1 MEGSQTGL
9 DMDACRNLCW
19 SLSHCEQPGNETA
32 ALEDM
37 TMGKQWGKNG
47 DPHELDAKA
56 QKLMEDKDAESRT
69 RILTGPLEKAFTAV
83 LIVWALFQLWA
94 NTFGT
99 LGAVKLRTAHIMFL
113 LPLALTLYPT
123 FKQERRRRKSLPAWD
138 VLLIAAAVLSC
149 GYILWRYDALA
160 RTGRLNTTDV
170 YVGVLCL
177 LVAFE
182 AARRTSG
189 NLAAIALIFL
199 SYFAVWGKYVPGTF
213 ATGAFTLKRV
223 IKSLVWD
230 TGGILGTGASVSATY
245 IFVFVLF
252 GAFLKY
258 SGFSQFINDIAL
270 TLVGRSP
277 GGPAKVAVLASA
289 LMGMINGSAI
299 ANVATTGTITIPL
312 MKKTGYKKDFA
323 AAVEAVASTGGQF
336 TPPIMGAVGFVMA
349 EFMAVS
355 YTKVMLAAAIPAFL
369 YYLTLIYSVHLEA
382 KRLGLSGLAPENIPK
397 AGKVMRERGHLL
409 LPLAALMALMLAGY
423 TPLFAAIA
431 AIFVTIAASWLR
443 RETRMDLNAIVR
455 ATVEGSK
462 SAVSV
467 GVSCVIIGVI
477 IASVNM
483 TSLGL
488 NFGNLILKVVGEGQ
502 LFLGG
507 LMVMIMSTILGM
519 GVPGVA
525 AYVIVYVVAVPVL
538 RATGAT
544 EMAANMFCLI
554 YACLSNITPPVAM
567 SSYVAS
573 GIAESSMTKTS
584 LIAMKLGIA
593 GFILPFFF
601 LNNPVLLY
609 GSTEGVALMETVRA
623 FVTACVGVLALSAGL
638 AGLPVKKYAAGVTAL
653 RLVCRAMLL
662 VGGVLFVN
670 PTLATDI
677 VGLVL
682 IAAQYALDKLVLS
695 KAKPLAA

>member
-1 MEGSQTGL
+1 MAEHKRMETDNVL
-9 DMDACRNLCW
+9 D
-19 SLSHCEQPGNETA
+19 
-32 ALEDM
+32 
-37 TMGKQWGKNG
+37 K
-47 DPHELDAKA
+47 KA
-56 QKLMEDKDAESRT
+56 QQLMEDRDAESRT
-69 RILTGPLEKAFTAV
+69 RVFEGTLNKVFTVV
-83 LIVWALFQLWA
+83 LVIWAIFQVWA

-113 LPLALTLYPT
+113 LPLALMLYPT
-123 FKQERRRRKSLPAWD
+123 YKKERRRRRMIPAWD
-138 VLLIAAAVLSC
+138 VLLIAAAIASF

-160 RTGRLNTTDV
+160 KTGRLNDTDV
-170 YVGVLCL
+170 LVGVVCL
-177 LVAFE
+177 LIVFE
-182 AARRTSG
+182 AARRASG
-189 NLAAIALIFL
+189 NLAIIALIFL
-199 SYFAVWGKYVPGTF
+199 SYFAVWGRYVPGMFGTS
-213 ATGAFTLKRV
+213 AFSLKRV
-223 IKSLVWD
+223 IKALVWD
-230 TGGILGTGASVSATY
+230 TNGILGTGAGVSATY

-252 GAFLKY
+252 GSFLKH
-258 SGFSQFINDIAL
+258 SGFSQLINDVAL

-277 GGPAKVAVLASA
+277 GGPAKVAVIASA

-355 YTKVMLAAAIPAFL
+355 YMKVMLAAAIPAFL
-369 YYLTLIYSVHLEA
+369 YYLALIYSVHLEA
-382 KRLGLSGLAPENIPK
+382 RRLGLSGLSPENIPK
-397 AGKVMRERGHLL
+397 AGKVLRERGHLL
-409 LPLAALMALMLAGY
+409 IPLIVLLALMFMGY

-431 AIFVTIAASWLR
+431 AIFVTIPVSWLR
-443 RETRMDLNAIVR
+443 KETRMNPSTILK
-455 ATVEGSK
+455 ATVEGSR
-462 SAVSV
+462 SAIGV
-467 GVSCVIIGVI
+467 GVSCIIIGVI
-477 IASVNM
+477 IGSVNM

-507 LMVMIMSTILGM
+507 LMVMVMSTILGM

-567 SSYVAS
+567 SSYVAA
-573 GIAESSMTKTS
+573 GIADSNMTKTS
-584 LIAMKLGIA
+584 LIAMKLGVA

-609 GSTEGVALMETVRA
+609 GSTEGVALTETLRA
-623 FVTACVGVLALSAGL
+623 FATSSVGVLALAAGL
-638 AGLPVKKYAAGVTAL
+638 AGLPLAKYSRAATAL
-653 RLVCRAMLL
+653 RVICRAMLL
-662 VGGVLFVN
+662 AGGLLFVN
-670 PTLATDI
+670 PTLTTDI
-677 VGLVL
+677 AGLVL
-682 IAAQYALDKLVLS
+682 IAAEVVLDRLVLS
-695 KAKPLAA
+695 RAQPIAEAA

>member
-1 MEGSQTGL
+1 MPQPENAVSQ
-9 DMDACRNLCW
+9 
-19 SLSHCEQPGNETA
+19 
-32 ALEDM
+32 
-37 TMGKQWGKNG
+37 K
-47 DPHELDAKA
+47 ELDDKA
-56 QKLMEDKDAESRT
+56 QKLVEEKDADSRT
-69 RILTGPLEKAFTAV
+69 RVYVGPMDIVLTAV
-83 LIVWALFQLWA
+83 LIVWAIFQIWA

-113 LPLALTLYPT
+113 LPLAFTLYPT
-123 FKQERRRRKSLPAWD
+123 FRKERRRRTLMPVWD
-138 VLLIAAAVLSC
+138 IALIVAAVASYGFLF
-149 GYILWRYDALA
+149 LRYDAIA
-160 RTGRLNTTDV
+160 RTGRLTDIEV
-170 YVGVLCL
+170 YVGVVCL

-182 AARRTSG
+182 AARRASG
-189 NLAAIALIFL
+189 NLALIALIFL
-199 SYFAVWGKYVPGTF
+199 SYFAVWGRFIPGTF
-213 ATGAFTLKRV
+213 GTSAFTLKRV
-223 IKSLVWD
+223 IKALVWD
-230 TGGILGTGASVSATY
+230 TNGILGTGAGVSATY

-277 GGPAKVAVLASA
+277 GGPAKVAVIASA

-349 EFMAVS
+349 EFMSVS
-355 YTKVMLAAAIPAFL
+355 YTRVMLAAAIPAFL
-369 YYLTLIYSVHLEA
+369 YYLSLIYSVHLEA
-382 KRLGLSGLAPENIPK
+382 KRLGLSGLSPENIPN
-397 AGKVMRERGHLL
+397 AAKVLRERGHLL
-409 LPLAALMALMLAGY
+409 IPLIVLMALMFSGY
-423 TPLFAAIA
+423 TPLFAAIM
-431 AIFVTIAASWLR
+431 AIFVTIPVSWLR
-443 RETRMDLNAIVR
+443 KETRMGLRTIVQ
-455 ATVEGSK
+455 ATVEGSR
-462 SAVSV
+462 SAIGV
-467 GVSCVIIGVI
+467 GISCIIIGVI
-477 IASVNM
+477 IGSVNM

-488 NFGNLILKVVGEGQ
+488 NFGNLILQVVGDGR

-507 LMVMIMSTILGM
+507 VMVMIMSIILGM

-538 RATGAT
+538 RGVGAT

-567 SSYVAS
+567 SSYVAA
-573 GIAESSMTKTS
+573 GIADSNMTRTS
-584 LIAMKLGIA
+584 LIAMRLGVA

-609 GSTEGVALMETVRA
+609 GSTEGVALSLTIRT
-623 FVTACVGVLALSAGL
+623 FITASIGVLAIAAGL
-638 AGLPVKKYAAGVTAL
+638 SGLPMQRYSTGATCL
-653 RLVCRAMLL
+653 RIACRAMLV
-662 VGGVLFVN
+662 VGGLLFVN

-677 VGLVL
+677 AAVAL
-682 IAAQYALDKLVLS
+682 IAAEIALNRLVLS
-695 KAKPLAA
+695 KMRPISAA

>member
-1 MEGSQTGL
+1 MAEHKRMETDNVL
-9 DMDACRNLCW
+9 D
-19 SLSHCEQPGNETA
+19 
-32 ALEDM
+32 
-37 TMGKQWGKNG
+37 K
-47 DPHELDAKA
+47 KA
-56 QKLMEDKDAESRT
+56 QQLMEDRDAESRT
-69 RILTGPLEKAFTAV
+69 RVFEGTLNKVFTVV
-83 LIVWALFQLWA
+83 LVIWAIFQVWA

-113 LPLALTLYPT
+113 LPLALMLYPT
-123 FKQERRRRKSLPAWD
+123 YKKERRRRRMIPAWD
-138 VLLIAAAVLSC
+138 VLLIAAAIASF

-160 RTGRLNTTDV
+160 KTGRLNDTDV
-170 YVGVLCL
+170 LVGVVCL
-177 LVAFE
+177 LIVFE
-182 AARRTSG
+182 AARRASG
-189 NLAAIALIFL
+189 NLAIIALIFL
-199 SYFAVWGKYVPGTF
+199 SYFAVWGRYVPGMFGTS
-213 ATGAFTLKRV
+213 AFTLKRV
-223 IKSLVWD
+223 IKALVWD
-230 TGGILGTGASVSATY
+230 TNGILGTGAGVSATY

-252 GAFLKY
+252 GSFLKH
-258 SGFSQFINDIAL
+258 SGFSQLINDVAL

-277 GGPAKVAVLASA
+277 GGPAKVAVIASA

-355 YTKVMLAAAIPAFL
+355 YMKVMLAAAIPAFL
-369 YYLTLIYSVHLEA
+369 YYLALIYSVHLEA
-382 KRLGLSGLAPENIPK
+382 RRLGLSGLSPENIPQ
-397 AGKVMRERGHLL
+397 AGKVLRERGHLL
-409 LPLAALMALMLAGY
+409 IPLIVLLALMFMGY

-431 AIFVTIAASWLR
+431 AIFVTVPVSWLR
-443 RETRMDLNAIVR
+443 RDTRMGLGTILR
-455 ATVEGSK
+455 ATVEGSR
-462 SAVSV
+462 SAIGV
-467 GVSCVIIGVI
+467 GVSCIIIGVI
-477 IASVNM
+477 IGSVNM

-507 LMVMIMSTILGM
+507 LMVMVMSTILGM

-567 SSYVAS
+567 SSYVAA
-573 GIAESSMTKTS
+573 GIADSNMTKTS
-584 LIAMKLGIA
+584 LIAMKLGVA

-609 GSTEGVALMETVRA
+609 GSTEGVALTETLRA
-623 FVTACVGVLALSAGL
+623 FATSSVGVLALAAGL
-638 AGLPVKKYAAGVTAL
+638 AGLPLAKYSRAATAL
-653 RLVCRAMLL
+653 RVICRAMLL
-662 VGGVLFVN
+662 AGGLLFVN
-670 PTLATDI
+670 PTLTTDI
-677 VGLVL
+677 AGLVL
-682 IAAQYALDKLVLS
+682 IAAEVVLDRLVLS
-695 KAKPLAA
+695 RAQPIAEAA

>member
-1 MEGSQTGL
+1 MAEHKRMETDNVL
-9 DMDACRNLCW
+9 D
-19 SLSHCEQPGNETA
+19 
-32 ALEDM
+32 
-37 TMGKQWGKNG
+37 K
-47 DPHELDAKA
+47 KA
-56 QKLMEDKDAESRT
+56 QQLMEDRDAESRT
-69 RILTGPLEKAFTAV
+69 RVFEGTLNKVFTVV
-83 LIVWALFQLWA
+83 LVIWAIFQVWA

-113 LPLALTLYPT
+113 LPLALMLYPT
-123 FKQERRRRKSLPAWD
+123 YKKERRRRRMIPAWD
-138 VLLIAAAVLSC
+138 VLLIAAAIASF

-160 RTGRLNTTDV
+160 KTGRLNDTDV
-170 YVGVLCL
+170 LVGVVCL
-177 LVAFE
+177 LIVFE
-182 AARRTSG
+182 AARRASG
-189 NLAAIALIFL
+189 NLAIIALIFL
-199 SYFAVWGKYVPGTF
+199 SYFAVWGRYVPGMFGTS
-213 ATGAFTLKRV
+213 AFTLKRV
-223 IKSLVWD
+223 IKALVWD
-230 TGGILGTGASVSATY
+230 TNGILGTGAGVSATY

-252 GAFLKY
+252 GSFLKH
-258 SGFSQFINDIAL
+258 SGFSQLINDVAL

-277 GGPAKVAVLASA
+277 GGPAKVAVIASA

-355 YTKVMLAAAIPAFL
+355 YMKVMLAAAIPAFL
-369 YYLTLIYSVHLEA
+369 YYLALIYSVHLEA
-382 KRLGLSGLAPENIPK
+382 RRLGLSGLSPENIPK
-397 AGKVMRERGHLL
+397 AGKVLRERGHLL
-409 LPLAALMALMLAGY
+409 IPLIVLLALMFMGY

-431 AIFVTIAASWLR
+431 AIFVTIPVSWLR
-443 RETRMDLNAIVR
+443 KETRMNPSTILK
-455 ATVEGSK
+455 ATVEGSR
-462 SAVSV
+462 SAIGV
-467 GVSCVIIGVI
+467 GVSCIIIGVI
-477 IASVNM
+477 IGSVNM

-507 LMVMIMSTILGM
+507 LMVMVMSTILGM

-567 SSYVAS
+567 SSYVAA
-573 GIAESSMTKTS
+573 GIADSNMTKTS
-584 LIAMKLGIA
+584 LIAMKLGVA

-609 GSTEGVALMETVRA
+609 GSTEGVALTETLRA
-623 FVTACVGVLALSAGL
+623 FATSSVGVLALAAGL
-638 AGLPVKKYAAGVTAL
+638 AGLPLAKYSRAATAL
-653 RLVCRAMLL
+653 RVICRAMLL
-662 VGGVLFVN
+662 AGGLLFVN
-670 PTLATDI
+670 PTLTTDI
-677 VGLVL
+677 AGLVL
-682 IAAQYALDKLVLS
+682 IAAEVVLERLVLS
-695 KAKPLAA
+695 RAQPIAEAA

>member
-1 MEGSQTGL
+1 MAEHKRMETDNVL
-9 DMDACRNLCW
+9 D
-19 SLSHCEQPGNETA
+19 
-32 ALEDM
+32 
-37 TMGKQWGKNG
+37 K
-47 DPHELDAKA
+47 KA
-56 QKLMEDKDAESRT
+56 QQLMEDRDAESRT
-69 RILTGPLEKAFTAV
+69 RVFEGTLNKVFTVV
-83 LIVWALFQLWA
+83 LVIWAIFQVWA

-113 LPLALTLYPT
+113 LPLALMLYPT
-123 FKQERRRRKSLPAWD
+123 YKKERRRRRMIPAWD
-138 VLLIAAAVLSC
+138 VLLIAAAIASF

-160 RTGRLNTTDV
+160 KTGRLNDTDV
-170 YVGVLCL
+170 LVGVVCL
-177 LVAFE
+177 LIVFE
-182 AARRTSG
+182 AARRASG
-189 NLAAIALIFL
+189 NLAIIALIFL
-199 SYFAVWGKYVPGTF
+199 SYFAVWGRYVPGMFGTS
-213 ATGAFTLKRV
+213 AFTLKRV
-223 IKSLVWD
+223 IKALVWD
-230 TGGILGTGASVSATY
+230 TNGILGTGAGVSATY

-252 GAFLKY
+252 GSFLKH
-258 SGFSQFINDIAL
+258 SGFSQLINDVAL

-277 GGPAKVAVLASA
+277 GGPAKVAVIASA

-355 YTKVMLAAAIPAFL
+355 YMKVMLAAAIPAFL
-369 YYLTLIYSVHLEA
+369 YYLALIYSVHLEA
-382 KRLGLSGLAPENIPK
+382 RRLGLSGLSPENIPK
-397 AGKVMRERGHLL
+397 AGKVLRERGHLL
-409 LPLAALMALMLAGY
+409 IPLIVLLALMFMGY

-431 AIFVTIAASWLR
+431 AIFVTIPVSWLR
-443 RETRMDLNAIVR
+443 KETRMNPSTILK
-455 ATVEGSK
+455 ATVEGSR
-462 SAVSV
+462 SAIGV
-467 GVSCVIIGVI
+467 GVSCIIIGVI
-477 IASVNM
+477 IGSVNM

-507 LMVMIMSTILGM
+507 LMVMVMSTILGM

-567 SSYVAS
+567 SSYVAA
-573 GIAESSMTKTS
+573 GIADSNMTKTS
-584 LIAMKLGIA
+584 LIAMKLGVA

-609 GSTEGVALMETVRA
+609 GSTEGVALTETLRA
-623 FVTACVGVLALSAGL
+623 FATSSVGVLALAAGL
-638 AGLPVKKYAAGVTAL
+638 AGLPLAKYSRAVTAL
-653 RLVCRAMLL
+653 RVICRAMLL
-662 VGGVLFVN
+662 AGGLLFVN
-670 PTLATDI
+670 PTLTTDI
-677 VGLVL
+677 AGLVL
-682 IAAQYALDKLVLS
+682 IAAEVVLDRLVLS
-695 KAKPLAA
+695 RAQPIAEAA

>member
-1 MEGSQTGL
+1 MAEQKRMETDNVL
-9 DMDACRNLCW
+9 D
-19 SLSHCEQPGNETA
+19 
-32 ALEDM
+32 
-37 TMGKQWGKNG
+37 K
-47 DPHELDAKA
+47 KA
-56 QKLMEDKDAESRT
+56 QQLMEDRDAESRT
-69 RILTGPLEKAFTAV
+69 RVFEGTLNKVFTVV
-83 LIVWALFQLWA
+83 LVIWAIFQVWA

-113 LPLALTLYPT
+113 LPLALMLYPT
-123 FKQERRRRKSLPAWD
+123 YKKERRRRRMIPAWD
-138 VLLIAAAVLSC
+138 VLLIAAAIASF

-160 RTGRLNTTDV
+160 KTGRLNDTDV
-170 YVGVLCL
+170 LVGVVCL
-177 LVAFE
+177 LIVFE
-182 AARRTSG
+182 AARRASG
-189 NLAAIALIFL
+189 NLAIIALIFL
-199 SYFAVWGKYVPGTF
+199 SYFAVWGRYVPGMFGTS
-213 ATGAFTLKRV
+213 AFTLKRV
-223 IKSLVWD
+223 IKALVWD
-230 TGGILGTGASVSATY
+230 TNGILGTGAGVSATY

-252 GAFLKY
+252 GSFLKH
-258 SGFSQFINDIAL
+258 SGFSQLINDVAL

-277 GGPAKVAVLASA
+277 GGPAKVAVIASA

-355 YTKVMLAAAIPAFL
+355 YMKVMLAAAIPAFL
-369 YYLTLIYSVHLEA
+369 YYLALIYSVHLEA
-382 KRLGLSGLAPENIPK
+382 KRLGLSGLSPENIPK
-397 AGKVMRERGHLL
+397 AGRVLRERGHLL
-409 LPLAALMALMLAGY
+409 IPLIVLLALMFMGY

-431 AIFVTIAASWLR
+431 AIFVTIPVSWLR
-443 RETRMDLNAIVR
+443 NETRMNPSTILK
-455 ATVEGSK
+455 ATVEGSR
-462 SAVSV
+462 SAIGV
-467 GVSCVIIGVI
+467 GVSCIIIGVI
-477 IASVNM
+477 IGSVNM

-507 LMVMIMSTILGM
+507 LMVMVMSTILGM

-567 SSYVAS
+567 SSYVAA
-573 GIAESSMTKTS
+573 GIADSNMTKTS
-584 LIAMKLGIA
+584 LIAMKLGVA

-609 GSTEGVALMETVRA
+609 GSTEGVALTETLRA
-623 FVTACVGVLALSAGL
+623 FATSSVGVLALAAGL
-638 AGLPVKKYAAGVTAL
+638 AGLPLAKYSRAATAL
-653 RLVCRAMLL
+653 RVICRAMLL
-662 VGGVLFVN
+662 AGGLLFVN
-670 PTLATDI
+670 PTLTTDI
-677 VGLVL
+677 AGLVL
-682 IAAQYALDKLVLS
+682 IAAEVVLDRLVLS
-695 KAKPLAA
+695 RAQPIAEAA

>member
-1 MEGSQTGL
+1 MAEQKRMETDNVL
-9 DMDACRNLCW
+9 D
-19 SLSHCEQPGNETA
+19 
-32 ALEDM
+32 
-37 TMGKQWGKNG
+37 K
-47 DPHELDAKA
+47 KA
-56 QKLMEDKDAESRT
+56 QQLMEDRDAESRT
-69 RILTGPLEKAFTAV
+69 RVFEGTLNKVFTVV
-83 LIVWALFQLWA
+83 LVIWAIFQVWA

-113 LPLALTLYPT
+113 LPLALMLYPT
-123 FKQERRRRKSLPAWD
+123 YKKERRRRRMIPAWD
-138 VLLIAAAVLSC
+138 VLLIAAAVASF

-160 RTGRLNTTDV
+160 KTGRLNDTDV
-170 YVGVLCL
+170 LVGVVCL
-177 LVAFE
+177 LVVFE
-182 AARRTSG
+182 AARRASG
-189 NLAAIALIFL
+189 NLAIIALIFL
-199 SYFAVWGKYVPGTF
+199 SYFAVWGRYVPGMFGTS
-213 ATGAFTLKRV
+213 AFTLKRV
-223 IKSLVWD
+223 IKALVWD
-230 TGGILGTGASVSATY
+230 TNGILGTGAGVSATY

-252 GAFLKY
+252 GSFLKH
-258 SGFSQFINDIAL
+258 SGFSQLINDVAL

-277 GGPAKVAVLASA
+277 GGPAKVAVIASA

-355 YTKVMLAAAIPAFL
+355 YMKVMLAAAIPAFL
-369 YYLTLIYSVHLEA
+369 YYLALIYSVHLEA
-382 KRLGLSGLAPENIPK
+382 RRLGLSGLSPENIPK
-397 AGKVMRERGHLL
+397 AGRVLRERGHLL
-409 LPLAALMALMLAGY
+409 IPLIVLLALMFMGY

-431 AIFVTIAASWLR
+431 AIFVTIPVSWLR
-443 RETRMDLNAIVR
+443 KETRMNPSTILK
-455 ATVEGSK
+455 ATVEGSR
-462 SAVSV
+462 SAIGV
-467 GVSCVIIGVI
+467 GVSCIIIGVI
-477 IASVNM
+477 IGSVNM

-507 LMVMIMSTILGM
+507 LMVMVMSTILGM

-567 SSYVAS
+567 SSYVAA
-573 GIAESSMTKTS
+573 GIADSNMTKTS
-584 LIAMKLGIA
+584 LIAMKLGVA

-609 GSTEGVALMETVRA
+609 GSTEGVALTETLRA
-623 FVTACVGVLALSAGL
+623 FATSSVGVLALAAGL
-638 AGLPVKKYAAGVTAL
+638 AGLPLARYSRAVMGL
-653 RLVCRAMLL
+653 RVVCRGMLI
-662 VGGVLFVN
+662 VGGLLFVN
-670 PTLATDI
+670 PSLTTDLIGLA
-677 VGLVL
+677 L
-682 IAAQYALDKLVLS
+682 IAAEVAVDRLLLA
-695 KAKPLAA
+695 KASPIAEAA

>member
-1 MEGSQTGL
+1 MAEHKRMETDNVL
-9 DMDACRNLCW
+9 D
-19 SLSHCEQPGNETA
+19 
-32 ALEDM
+32 
-37 TMGKQWGKNG
+37 K
-47 DPHELDAKA
+47 KA
-56 QKLMEDKDAESRT
+56 QQLMEDRDAESRT
-69 RILTGPLEKAFTAV
+69 RVFEGTLNKVFTVV
-83 LIVWALFQLWA
+83 LVIWAIFQVWA

-113 LPLALTLYPT
+113 LPLALMLYPT
-123 FKQERRRRKSLPAWD
+123 YKKERRRRRMIPAWD
-138 VLLIAAAVLSC
+138 VLLIAAAIASF

-160 RTGRLNTTDV
+160 KTGRLNDTDV
-170 YVGVLCL
+170 LVGVVCL
-177 LVAFE
+177 LIVFE
-182 AARRTSG
+182 AARRASG
-189 NLAAIALIFL
+189 NLAIIALIFL
-199 SYFAVWGKYVPGTF
+199 SYFAVWGRYVPGMFGTS
-213 ATGAFTLKRV
+213 AFTLKRV
-223 IKSLVWD
+223 IKALVWD
-230 TGGILGTGASVSATY
+230 TNGILGTGAGVSATY

-252 GAFLKY
+252 GSFLKH
-258 SGFSQFINDIAL
+258 SGFSQLINDVAL

-277 GGPAKVAVLASA
+277 GGPAKVAVIASA

-355 YTKVMLAAAIPAFL
+355 YMKVMLAAAIPAFL
-369 YYLTLIYSVHLEA
+369 YYLALIYSVHLEA
-382 KRLGLSGLAPENIPK
+382 SRLGLSGLSPENIPK
-397 AGKVMRERGHLL
+397 AGKVLRERGHLL
-409 LPLAALMALMLAGY
+409 IPLIVLLALMFMGY

-431 AIFVTIAASWLR
+431 AIFVTIPVSWLR
-443 RETRMDLNAIVR
+443 KETRMNPSTILKD
-455 ATVEGSK
+455 TVEGSR
-462 SAVSV
+462 SAIGV
-467 GVSCVIIGVI
+467 GVSCIIIGVI
-477 IASVNM
+477 IGSVNM

-507 LMVMIMSTILGM
+507 LMVMVMSTILGM

-567 SSYVAS
+567 SSYVAA
-573 GIAESSMTKTS
+573 GIADSNMTKTS
-584 LIAMKLGIA
+584 MIAMKLGVA

-609 GSTEGVALMETVRA
+609 GSTEGVAFTETLRA
-623 FVTACVGVLALSAGL
+623 FATSSVGVLALAAGL
-638 AGLPVKKYAAGVTAL
+638 AGLPLAKYSRAATAL
-653 RLVCRAMLL
+653 RMLCRAMLL
-662 VGGVLFVN
+662 AGGLLFVN
-670 PTLATDI
+670 PTLTTDI
-677 VGLVL
+677 AGLVL
-682 IAAQYALDKLVLS
+682 IAAEVVLDRLVLS
-695 KAKPLAA
+695 RAQPIAEAA

>member
-1 MEGSQTGL
+1 MAEHKRMETDNVL
-9 DMDACRNLCW
+9 D
-19 SLSHCEQPGNETA
+19 
-32 ALEDM
+32 
-37 TMGKQWGKNG
+37 K
-47 DPHELDAKA
+47 KA
-56 QKLMEDKDAESRT
+56 QQLMEDRDAESRT
-69 RILTGPLEKAFTAV
+69 RVFEGTLNKVFTVV
-83 LIVWALFQLWA
+83 LVIWAIFQVWA

-113 LPLALTLYPT
+113 LPLALMLYPT
-123 FKQERRRRKSLPAWD
+123 YKKERRRRRMIPAGD
-138 VLLIAAAVLSC
+138 VLLIAAAIASF

-160 RTGRLNTTDV
+160 KTGRLNDTDV
-170 YVGVLCL
+170 LVGVVCL
-177 LVAFE
+177 LIVFE
-182 AARRTSG
+182 AARRASG
-189 NLAAIALIFL
+189 NLAIIALIFL
-199 SYFAVWGKYVPGTF
+199 SYFAVWGRYVPGMFGTS
-213 ATGAFTLKRV
+213 AFTLKRV
-223 IKSLVWD
+223 IKALVWD
-230 TGGILGTGASVSATY
+230 TNGILGTGAGVSATY

-252 GAFLKY
+252 GSFLKH
-258 SGFSQFINDIAL
+258 SGFSQLINDVAL

-277 GGPAKVAVLASA
+277 GGPAKVAVIASA

-355 YTKVMLAAAIPAFL
+355 YMKVMLAAAIPAFL
-369 YYLTLIYSVHLEA
+369 YYLALIYSVHLEA
-382 KRLGLSGLAPENIPK
+382 RRLGLSGLSPENIPK
-397 AGKVMRERGHLL
+397 AGKVLRERGHLL
-409 LPLAALMALMLAGY
+409 IPLIVLLALMFMGY

-431 AIFVTIAASWLR
+431 AIFVTIPVSWLR
-443 RETRMDLNAIVR
+443 KETRMNPSTILK
-455 ATVEGSK
+455 ATVEGSR
-462 SAVSV
+462 SAIGV
-467 GVSCVIIGVI
+467 GVSCIIIGVI
-477 IASVNM
+477 IGSVNM

-507 LMVMIMSTILGM
+507 LMVMVMSTILGM

-567 SSYVAS
+567 SSYVAA
-573 GIAESSMTKTS
+573 GIADSNMTKTS
-584 LIAMKLGIA
+584 LIAMKLGVA
-593 GFILPFFF
+593 GFILLFFF

-609 GSTEGVALMETVRA
+609 GSTEGVALTETLRA
-623 FVTACVGVLALSAGL
+623 FATSSVGVLALAAGL
-638 AGLPVKKYAAGVTAL
+638 AGLPLAKYSRAATAL
-653 RLVCRAMLL
+653 RVICRAMLL
-662 VGGVLFVN
+662 AGGLLFVN
-670 PTLATDI
+670 PTLTTDI
-677 VGLVL
+677 AGLVL
-682 IAAQYALDKLVLS
+682 IAAEVVLDRLVLS
-695 KAKPLAA
+695 RAQPIAEAA